1 MEYNFSYNYVAIV
14 LFFLLLF
21 FFCGKKKVTLQIYN
35 IYYIML
41 GFMLFSTI
49 MDVILFQQIQ
59 NGAYSGSAVMTAV
72 MDLTA
77 VLYIL
82 LQKIIF
88 PICIMY
94 LLSISNI
101 DLVKNRVWRQCL
113 DIPYIIMMGLVI
125 ASVWTGWVFE
135 FDSNGMI
142 VTGSIPQMMQIFT
155 AYYAVLTAVV
165 IIRYRETIG
174 FRKITYI
181 LNCLAFLFCANLIQ
195 MIYPEQRI
203 FFFIMALCVICMIYS
218 VKRPD
223 EAFDET
229 NAIYR
234 DILLDEVAV
243 EYKSKSPFFIFF
255 IRIHDYKIL
264 TDSLGQD
271 SVNEIFSDVVSF
283 LTVFTRG
290 TNVFRVDD
298 NVLAI
303 KMKVMKEEQTENMIK
318 AIVQRF
324 KQAWKNGTMKAVLS
338 TSFVKAGC
346 PEDVPTYEDFV
357 HLISVVGRKEGIID
371 HVYGAQ
377 EIIGEDYEKE
387 IIEAIRR
394 GLEKDKFQVF
404 YQPIFSTKE
413 KRIVAAEALV
423 RLNDD
428 KLGFI
433 SPEVMVPL
441 AEREGYI
448 LEIGRKVFT
457 EVCRFFMEENLT
469 ALGIEYI
476 EVNLSVKQCM
486 HHKLAENFLEI
497 MKEYGLSSSQ
507 INFEITESS
516 AMVSNAALIS
526 NINYF
531 EENGVSLSLDDYGTG
546 YSNVS
551 YLYQMPFQI
560 LKIDKSILWSSEKN
574 EKADFTLRSI
584 FDMTNR
590 LGLHVVVEGVE
601 TEAQIIKL
609 LKLGCDYFQ
618 GYYFS
623 KPIPGKDYIKYLEE
637 FQLPEV
643 CDA

>member
-1 MEYNFSYNYVAIV
+1 MEYNFSFDYVAIV
-14 LFFLLLF
+14 LYILLLF
-21 FFCGKKKVTLQIYN
+21 FFSGKKRINLQIYT
-35 IYYIML
+35 IYYVML
-41 GFMLFSTI
+41 GSMLFSAI

-59 NGAYSGSAVMTAV
+59 NGTFQGMMIMDILAVIYN
-72 MDLTA
+72 LC
-77 VLYIL
+77 
-82 LQKIIF
+82 QKIIY
-88 PICIMY
+88 PICVMY
-94 LLSISNI
+94 LLGISNV
-101 DLVKNRVWRQCL
+101 DLAKNRKWRL
-113 DIPYIIMMGLVI
+113 SLEIPYFLFAGLVI
-125 ASVWTGWVFE
+125 ASVWTGWVFD
-135 FDSNGMI
+135 FDGRGMI
-142 VTGSIPQMMQIFT
+142 TAGSIPQIMQIYM
-155 AYYAVLTAVV
+155 AYYTVLTAVV
-165 IIRYRETIG
+165 FIRYRKTIG
-174 FRKITYI
+174 FGKITYI
-181 LNCLAFLFCANLIQ
+181 LNCVAFIFCASMIQ
-195 MIYPEQRI
+195 MIFLEQRI
-203 FFFIMALCVICMIYS
+203 FFFIMALCVICMVYS

-223 EAFDET
+223 EEFDET
-229 NAIYR
+229 NALYR
-234 DILLDEVAV
+234 DVLLDEVALN
-243 EYKSKSPFFIFF
+243 YKSKSSFFIFF
-255 IRIHDYKIL
+255 IRIHDFKIL
-264 TDSLGQD
+264 ADSLGQD
-271 SVNEIFSDVVSF
+271 SVNEMLSDVVSF

-298 NVLAI
+298 NVLAV
-303 KMKVMKEEQTENMIK
+303 KMKIMKEEQMENMIK
-318 AIVQRF
+318 AIAQRF
-324 KQAWKNGTMKAVLS
+324 KQAWKNGAMKAILS
-338 TSFVKAGC
+338 ASYVKAKC

-371 HVYGAQ
+371 HVYGAD
-377 EIIGEDYEKE
+377 EIIGEDYEKD
-387 IIEAIRR
+387 IIEAIKR
-394 GLEKDKFQVF
+394 GLEKDKFQVY

-448 LEIGRKVFT
+448 LEIGKKVFT

-469 ALGIEYI
+469 AFGIEYI

-497 MKEYGLSSSQ
+497 MKEYGLRNSQ

-574 EKADFTLRSI
+574 QKADFTLRSI
-584 FDMTNR
+584 FNMTNK

-601 TEAQIIKL
+601 TEAQIVKL

-623 KPIPGKDYIKYLEE
+623 KPIPGKDYIRYLEE

>member
-1 MEYNFSYNYVAIV
+1 MGYNFSYNYVAIV

-21 FFCGKKKVTLQIYN
+21 FFSGKKKITLQIYN

-59 NGAYSGSAVMTAV
+59 SGMFQGTMV
-72 MDLTA
+72 MDIIA

-82 LQKIIF
+82 IQKMIF
-88 PICIMY
+88 PVCIMY

-101 DLVKNRVWRQCL
+101 DLTKNRKWRLSL
-113 DIPYIIMMGLVI
+113 DLPYMVLAGLVI
-125 ASVWTGWVFE
+125 ASIWTGWVFG
-135 FDSNGMI
+135 FDQNGMI
-142 VTGSIPQMMQIFT
+142 TTGSISLIRKIYM
-155 AYYAVLTAVV
+155 AYYSVLTMVV
-165 IIRYRETIG
+165 FICYRKTIG
-174 FRKITYI
+174 FEKITYI
-181 LNCLAFLFCANLIQ
+181 LNCIAFLFCANMIQLIF
-195 MIYPEQRI
+195 PEQRI

-229 NAIYR
+229 NALYR
-234 DILLDEVAV
+234 DVLLKEVAT
-243 EYKSKSPFFIFF
+243 EYKSRSPFFIFF

-264 TDSLGQD
+264 ADSLGQD
-271 SVNEIFSDVVSF
+271 SINEIFSDVVSF
-283 LTVFTRG
+283 LTVFTKG

-303 KMKVMKEEQTENMIK
+303 KMKVMEEEQTENMIK
-318 AIVQRF
+318 AIAQRF

-338 TSFVKAGC
+338 TSFVKAKC
-346 PEDVPTYEDFV
+346 PEEVSTYEDFV

-371 HVYGAQ
+371 HVYGVN

-394 GLEKDKFQVF
+394 GLEKDKFQVY

-448 LEIGRKVFT
+448 LEIGKKVFT

-469 ALGIEYI
+469 DLGIEYI

-486 HHKLAENFLEI
+486 HHELAKNFLEI
-497 MKEYGLSSSQ
+497 MKQYGLNNNQ

-574 EKADFTLRSI
+574 QKADFTLRSI
-584 FDMTNR
+584 FDMTNK

-623 KPIPGKDYIKYLEE
+623 KPIPGKDYIRYLEE

>member
-1 MEYNFSYNYVAIV
+1 MEYNFSFNYVAIV
-14 LFFLLLF
+14 LYFLLLF
-21 FFCGKKKVTLQIYN
+21 FFSGKKKINLQIYN
-35 IYYIML
+35 IYYVML

-59 NGAYSGSAVMTAV
+59 SGTFQGTIIMDILAVV
-72 MDLTA
+72 
-77 VLYIL
+77 YIL
-82 LQKIIF
+82 VQKMIY
-88 PICIMY
+88 PICVMY

-101 DLVKNRVWRQCL
+101 DLTKNKKWRMSL
-113 DIPYIIMMGLVI
+113 EFPYFVIFCLVI
-125 ASVWTGWVFE
+125 ASIWTGWL
-135 FDSNGMI
+135 FDFDGHGMI
-142 VTGSIPQMMQIFT
+142 VAGSIPLIMQFYMG
-155 AYYAVLTAVV
+155 YYAVLITV
-165 IIRYRETIG
+165 IIFHYRKTIG
-174 FRKITYI
+174 FEKIIYI
-181 LNCLAFLFCANLIQ
+181 LNCIAFIFCANMIQLIF
-195 MIYPEQRI
+195 PEQRI
-203 FFFIMALCVICMIYS
+203 FFFIMALSVICMVYS

-223 EAFDET
+223 EEFDEA
-229 NAIYR
+229 NALYR
-234 DILLDEVAV
+234 DILLNEVALD
-243 EYKSKSPFFIFF
+243 YKSHSPFFVFF
-255 IRIHDYKIL
+255 IRIHDFKIL

-303 KMKVMKEEQTENMIK
+303 KMKVMEEEQTENMIK
-318 AIVQRF
+318 AIAQRF
-324 KQAWKNGTMKAVLS
+324 KQAWKNGTMRAILS
-338 TSFVKAGC
+338 TSYVKAKC
-346 PEDVPTYEDFV
+346 PEDIPTYEDFV

-371 HVYGAQ
+371 HVYRAS
-377 EIIGEDYEKE
+377 EIIGEDYEKD
-387 IIEAIRR
+387 IIEAIKR
-394 GLEKDKFQVF
+394 GLERDKFQVY

-448 LEIGRKVFT
+448 LEIGKKVFT

-497 MKEYGLSSSQ
+497 MKQYGLNNSQ

-574 EKADFTLRSI
+574 QKADFTLRSI
-584 FDMTNR
+584 FNMTNK

-601 TEAQIIKL
+601 TEAQIVKL

-623 KPIPGKDYIKYLEE
+623 KPIPGKDYIRYLEE

>member
-1 MEYNFSYNYVAIV
+1 MAYNFSYNYVAIV

-21 FFCGKKKVTLQIYN
+21 FFGGKKKVTLQIYN
-35 IYYIML
+35 VYYIML
-41 GFMLFSTI
+41 GSMLFSAI
-49 MDVILFQQIQ
+49 MDIILFRQIQ
-59 NGAYSGSAVMTAV
+59 DGSFQGTVIRDITAV
-72 MDLTA
+72 F
-77 VLYIL
+77 YIL
-82 LQKIIF
+82 IQKVIF
-88 PICIMY
+88 PVCIMY

-101 DLVKNRVWRQCL
+101 DLTKNVKWRRL
-113 DIPYIIMMGLVI
+113 TDFPYMALAGLVI
-125 ASVWTGWVFE
+125 ASIWTGWVFD
-135 FDSNGMI
+135 FDGNGMI
-142 VTGSIPQMMQIFT
+142 TTGSVPLIMQLYIV
-155 AYYAVLTAVV
+155 YYAVLVAV
-165 IIRYRETIG
+165 IIIRCRKAIG
-174 FRKITYI
+174 FGKITYI
-181 LNCLAFLFCANLIQ
+181 LNCFAFLFCANLIQ
-195 MIYPEQRI
+195 MIFPEQRI
-203 FFFIMALCVICMIYS
+203 FSFIMALCVICMIYS

-223 EAFDET
+223 ESFDET
-229 NAIYR
+229 NALYR
-234 DILLDEVAV
+234 DILLDEVATD
-243 EYKSKSPFFIFF
+243 YNSRSPFFIFF
-255 IRIHDYKIL
+255 IRLHDYKIL

-271 SVNEIFSDVVSF
+271 SVNEMLSDVISF
-283 LTVFTRG
+283 LTVFARG

-298 NVLAI
+298 NVLAV
-303 KMKVMKEEQTENMIK
+303 KMKVMEEEQTENMIK
-318 AIVQRF
+318 AIAQRF
-324 KQAWKNGTMKAVLS
+324 KQAWKNGTMKAILS
-338 TSFVKAGC
+338 ASFVKAKC

-371 HVYGAQ
+371 HVYDAD
-377 EIIGEDYEKE
+377 EFIGEDYEKE
-387 IIEAIRR
+387 IIEAIKR
-394 GLEKDKFQVF
+394 GLENDKFQVY

-433 SPEVMVPL
+433 SPEIMVPL

-448 LEIGRKVFT
+448 LEIGKKVFT

-469 ALGIEYI
+469 DLGIEYI

-497 MKEYGLSSSQ
+497 MKEYGLTSSQ

-516 AMVSNAALIS
+516 AMVSNAAVIS

-551 YLYQMPFQI
+551 YLYQMPFRI

-574 EKADFTLRSI
+574 KKADFTLRSI
-584 FDMTNR
+584 FDMTNK

-623 KPIPGKDYIKYLEE
+623 KPIPGKDYIRYLEE

>member
-1 MEYNFSYNYVAIV
+1 MGYNFSFDYVAIV
-14 LFFLLLF
+14 LYFLLLF
-21 FFCGKKKVTLQIYN
+21 FFSGKKRINLQIYT
-35 IYYIML
+35 IYYVML
-41 GFMLFSTI
+41 GSMLFAAI

-59 NGAYSGSAVMTAV
+59 NGTFQGTMIMDILAVIYN
-72 MDLTA
+72 LC
-77 VLYIL
+77 
-82 LQKIIF
+82 QKIIY
-88 PICIMY
+88 PICVMY
-94 LLSISNI
+94 LLGISNV
-101 DLVKNRVWRQCL
+101 DLTKNRKWRMSL
-113 DIPYIIMMGLVI
+113 EIPYFLFAGLLI

-135 FDSNGMI
+135 FDGHGMI
-142 VTGSIPQMMQIFT
+142 TAGSIPQILQIYM
-155 AYYAVLTAVV
+155 AYYTVFTAVV
-165 IIRYRETIG
+165 FIRYRKTIG
-174 FRKITYI
+174 FGRITYI
-181 LNCLAFLFCANLIQ
+181 LNCVAFIFCANMIQ
-195 MIYPEQRI
+195 MIFLEQRI
-203 FFFIMALCVICMIYS
+203 FFFIMALCVICMVYS

-223 EAFDET
+223 EEFDET
-229 NAIYR
+229 NALYR
-234 DILLDEVAV
+234 DILLDEVALN
-243 EYKSKSPFFIFF
+243 YKSKSPFFIFF
-255 IRIHDYKIL
+255 IRIHDFKIL

-271 SVNEIFSDVVSF
+271 SVNEMLSDVVSF

-298 NVLAI
+298 NVLAV
-303 KMKVMKEEQTENMIK
+303 KMKVMKEEQMENMIK
-318 AIVQRF
+318 AIAQRF
-324 KQAWKNGTMKAVLS
+324 KQAWRNGGMKAILS
-338 TSFVKAGC
+338 ASYVKAKC

-371 HVYGAQ
+371 HVYGAD
-377 EIIGEDYEKE
+377 EIIGEDYEKD
-387 IIEAIRR
+387 IIEAIKR
-394 GLEKDKFQVF
+394 GLEKDKFQVY

-448 LEIGRKVFT
+448 LEIGKKVFT

-469 ALGIEYI
+469 AFGIEYI

-486 HHKLAENFLEI
+486 HHELAKNFLEI
-497 MKEYGLSSSQ
+497 MKEYGLRNSQ

-574 EKADFTLRSI
+574 QKADFTLRSI
-584 FDMTNR
+584 FNMTNK

-623 KPIPGKDYIKYLEE
+623 KPIPGKDYIRYLEE

>member
-1 MEYNFSYNYVAIV
+1 MEYNFSFDYVAIV
-14 LFFLLLF
+14 LYILLLF
-21 FFCGKKKVTLQIYN
+21 FFSGKKRINLQIYT
-35 IYYIML
+35 IYYVML
-41 GFMLFSTI
+41 GSMLFSAI

-59 NGAYSGSAVMTAV
+59 NGTFQGMMIMDILAVIYN
-72 MDLTA
+72 LC
-77 VLYIL
+77 
-82 LQKIIF
+82 QKIIY
-88 PICIMY
+88 PICVMY
-94 LLSISNI
+94 LLGISNV
-101 DLVKNRVWRQCL
+101 DLAKSRKWRL
-113 DIPYIIMMGLVI
+113 SLEIPYFLFAGLVI
-125 ASVWTGWVFE
+125 ASVWTGWVFD
-135 FDSNGMI
+135 FDGRGMI
-142 VTGSIPQMMQIFT
+142 TAGSIPQIMQIYM
-155 AYYAVLTAVV
+155 AYYTVLTAVV
-165 IIRYRETIG
+165 FIRYRKTIG
-174 FRKITYI
+174 FGKITYI
-181 LNCLAFLFCANLIQ
+181 LNCVAFIFCASMIQ
-195 MIYPEQRI
+195 MIFLEQRI
-203 FFFIMALCVICMIYS
+203 FFFIMALCVICMVYS

-223 EAFDET
+223 EEFDET
-229 NAIYR
+229 NALYR
-234 DILLDEVAV
+234 DVLLDEVALN
-243 EYKSKSPFFIFF
+243 YKSRSSFFIFF
-255 IRIHDYKIL
+255 IRIHDFKIL
-264 TDSLGQD
+264 ADSLGQD
-271 SVNEIFSDVVSF
+271 SVNEMLSDVVSF

-298 NVLAI
+298 NVLAV
-303 KMKVMKEEQTENMIK
+303 KMKIMKEEQMENMIK
-318 AIVQRF
+318 AIAQRF
-324 KQAWKNGTMKAVLS
+324 KQAWKNGAMKAILS
-338 TSFVKAGC
+338 ASYVKAKC

-371 HVYGAQ
+371 HVYGAD
-377 EIIGEDYEKE
+377 EIIGEDYEKD
-387 IIEAIRR
+387 IIEAIKR
-394 GLEKDKFQVF
+394 GLEKDKFQVY

-448 LEIGRKVFT
+448 LEIGKKVFT

-469 ALGIEYI
+469 AFGIEYI

-497 MKEYGLSSSQ
+497 MKEYGLRNSQ

-574 EKADFTLRSI
+574 QKADFTLRSI
-584 FDMTNR
+584 FNMTNK

-601 TEAQIIKL
+601 TEAQIVKL

-623 KPIPGKDYIKYLEE
+623 KPIPGKDYIRYLEE

>member
-1 MEYNFSYNYVAIV
+1 MEYNFSFDYVAIV
-14 LFFLLLF
+14 LYILLLF
-21 FFCGKKKVTLQIYN
+21 FFSGKKRINLQIYT
-35 IYYIML
+35 IYYVML
-41 GFMLFSTI
+41 GSMLFSAI

-59 NGAYSGSAVMTAV
+59 NGTFQGMMIMDILAVIYN
-72 MDLTA
+72 LC
-77 VLYIL
+77 
-82 LQKIIF
+82 QKIIY
-88 PICIMY
+88 PICVMY
-94 LLSISNI
+94 LLGISNV
-101 DLVKNRVWRQCL
+101 DLAKNRKWRL
-113 DIPYIIMMGLVI
+113 SLEIPYFLLAGLVI
-125 ASVWTGWVFE
+125 ASVWTGWVFD
-135 FDSNGMI
+135 FDGRGMI
-142 VTGSIPQMMQIFT
+142 TAGSIPQIMQIYM
-155 AYYAVLTAVV
+155 AYYTVLTAVV
-165 IIRYRETIG
+165 FIRYRKTIG
-174 FRKITYI
+174 FGKITYI
-181 LNCLAFLFCANLIQ
+181 LNCVAFIFCASMIQ
-195 MIYPEQRI
+195 MIFLEQRI
-203 FFFIMALCVICMIYS
+203 FFFIMALCVICMVYS

-223 EAFDET
+223 EEFDET
-229 NAIYR
+229 NALYR
-234 DILLDEVAV
+234 DVLLDEVALN
-243 EYKSKSPFFIFF
+243 YKSKSSFFIFF
-255 IRIHDYKIL
+255 IRIHDFKIL
-264 TDSLGQD
+264 ADSLGQD
-271 SVNEIFSDVVSF
+271 SVNEMLSDVVSF

-298 NVLAI
+298 NVLAV
-303 KMKVMKEEQTENMIK
+303 KMKIMKEEQMENMIK
-318 AIVQRF
+318 AIAQRF
-324 KQAWKNGTMKAVLS
+324 KQAWKNGAMKAILS
-338 TSFVKAGC
+338 ASYVKAKC

-371 HVYGAQ
+371 HVYGAD
-377 EIIGEDYEKE
+377 EIIGEDYEKD
-387 IIEAIRR
+387 IIEAIKR
-394 GLEKDKFQVF
+394 GLEKDKFQVY

-448 LEIGRKVFT
+448 LEIGKKVFT

-469 ALGIEYI
+469 AFGIEYI

-486 HHKLAENFLEI
+486 HHELAKNFLEI
-497 MKEYGLSSSQ
+497 MKEYGLRNSQ

-574 EKADFTLRSI
+574 QKADFTLRSI
-584 FDMTNR
+584 FNMTNK

-601 TEAQIIKL
+601 TEAQIVKL

-623 KPIPGKDYIKYLEE
+623 KPIPGKDYIRYLEE

>member
-1 MEYNFSYNYVAIV
+1 MEYNFSFDYVAIV
-14 LFFLLLF
+14 LYILLLF
-21 FFCGKKKVTLQIYN
+21 FFSGKKRINLQIYT
-35 IYYIML
+35 IYYVML
-41 GFMLFSTI
+41 GSMLFSAI

-59 NGAYSGSAVMTAV
+59 NGTFQGMMIMDILAVIYN
-72 MDLTA
+72 LC
-77 VLYIL
+77 
-82 LQKIIF
+82 QKIIY
-88 PICIMY
+88 PICVMY
-94 LLSISNI
+94 LLGISNV
-101 DLVKNRVWRQCL
+101 DLAKNRKWRL
-113 DIPYIIMMGLVI
+113 SLEIPYFLFAGLVI
-125 ASVWTGWVFE
+125 ASVWTGWVFD
-135 FDSNGMI
+135 FDGRGMI
-142 VTGSIPQMMQIFT
+142 TAGSIPQIMQIYM
-155 AYYAVLTAVV
+155 AYYTVLTAVV
-165 IIRYRETIG
+165 FIRYRKTIG
-174 FRKITYI
+174 FGKITYI
-181 LNCLAFLFCANLIQ
+181 LNCVAFIFCASMIQ
-195 MIYPEQRI
+195 MIFLEQRI
-203 FFFIMALCVICMIYS
+203 FFFIMALCVICMVYS

-223 EAFDET
+223 EEFDET
-229 NAIYR
+229 NALYR
-234 DILLDEVAV
+234 DVLLDEVALN
-243 EYKSKSPFFIFF
+243 YKSRSSFFIFF
-255 IRIHDYKIL
+255 IRIHDFKIL
-264 TDSLGQD
+264 ADSLGQD
-271 SVNEIFSDVVSF
+271 SVNEMLSDVVSF

-298 NVLAI
+298 NVLAV
-303 KMKVMKEEQTENMIK
+303 KMKIMKEEQMENMIK
-318 AIVQRF
+318 AIAQRF
-324 KQAWKNGTMKAVLS
+324 KQAWKNGAMKAILS
-338 TSFVKAGC
+338 ASYVKAKC

-371 HVYGAQ
+371 HVYGAD
-377 EIIGEDYEKE
+377 EIIGEDYEKD
-387 IIEAIRR
+387 IIEAIKR
-394 GLEKDKFQVF
+394 GLEKDKFQVY

-448 LEIGRKVFT
+448 LEIGKKVFT

-469 ALGIEYI
+469 AFGIEYI

-497 MKEYGLSSSQ
+497 MKEYGLRNSQ

-574 EKADFTLRSI
+574 QKADFTLRSI
-584 FDMTNR
+584 FNMTNK

-601 TEAQIIKL
+601 TEAQIVKL

-623 KPIPGKDYIKYLEE
+623 KPIPGKDYIRYLEE

>member
-1 MEYNFSYNYVAIV
+1 MEYNFSFDYVAIV
-14 LFFLLLF
+14 LYFLLLF
-21 FFCGKKKVTLQIYN
+21 FFSGKKRINLQIYT
-35 IYYIML
+35 IYYVML
-41 GFMLFSTI
+41 GSMLFSAI

-59 NGAYSGSAVMTAV
+59 NGTFQGTMIMDILAVIYN
-72 MDLTA
+72 LC
-77 VLYIL
+77 
-82 LQKIIF
+82 QKIIY
-88 PICIMY
+88 PICVMY
-94 LLSISNI
+94 LLGISNV
-101 DLVKNRVWRQCL
+101 DLTKNRKWRL
-113 DIPYIIMMGLVI
+113 SLEIPYFLLAGLVI
-125 ASVWTGWVFE
+125 ASVWTGWVFD
-135 FDSNGMI
+135 FDGRGMI
-142 VTGSIPQMMQIFT
+142 TAGSIPQIMQIYM
-155 AYYAVLTAVV
+155 AYYTVFTAVV
-165 IIRYRETIG
+165 FIRYRKTIG
-174 FRKITYI
+174 FGRITYI
-181 LNCLAFLFCANLIQ
+181 LNCVAFIFCANMIQ
-195 MIYPEQRI
+195 MIFLEQRI
-203 FFFIMALCVICMIYS
+203 FFFIMALCVICMVYS

-223 EAFDET
+223 EEFDET
-229 NAIYR
+229 NALYR
-234 DILLDEVAV
+234 DILLDEVALN
-243 EYKSKSPFFIFF
+243 YKSKSSFFIFF
-255 IRIHDYKIL
+255 IRIHDFKIL

-271 SVNEIFSDVVSF
+271 SVNEMLSDVVSF

-298 NVLAI
+298 NVLAV
-303 KMKVMKEEQTENMIK
+303 KMKIMKEEQMENMIK
-318 AIVQRF
+318 AIAQRF
-324 KQAWKNGTMKAVLS
+324 KQAWRNGGMKAILS
-338 TSFVKAGC
+338 ASYVKAKC

-371 HVYGAQ
+371 HVYGAD
-377 EIIGEDYEKE
+377 EIIGEDYEKD
-387 IIEAIRR
+387 IIEAIKR
-394 GLEKDKFQVF
+394 GLEKDKFQVY

-448 LEIGRKVFT
+448 LEIGKKVFT

-469 ALGIEYI
+469 AFGIEYI

-486 HHKLAENFLEI
+486 HHELAKNFLEI
-497 MKEYGLSSSQ
+497 MKEYGLRNSQ

-574 EKADFTLRSI
+574 QKADFTLRSI
-584 FDMTNR
+584 FNMTNK

-601 TEAQIIKL
+601 TEAQIVKL

-623 KPIPGKDYIKYLEE
+623 KPIPGKDYIRYLEE

>member
-35 IYYIML
+35 IYYVML

-72 MDLTA
+72 MNLIA

-82 LQKIIF
+82 LQKMIF

-113 DIPYIIMMGLVI
+113 DLPYIVMMGLVI

-155 AYYAVLTAVV
+155 AYYVVLTAVV

-195 MIYPEQRI
+195 MIFPEQRI

-234 DILLDEVAV
+234 DILLDEAAIA
-243 EYKSKSPFFIFF
+243 YKSKSPFFIFF

-303 KMKVMKEEQTENMIK
+303 KMKVMNEEQTENMIK

-324 KQAWKNGTMKAVLS
+324 KQAWKNGIMKAVLS
-338 TSFVKAGC
+338 TSFVKARC

>member
-59 NGAYSGSAVMTAV
+59 NGAFSGSAVMTAV
-72 MDLTA
+72 MNLTA
-77 VLYIL
+77 VIYIL
-82 LQKIIF
+82 LQKVIF

-101 DLVKNRVWRQCL
+101 DLMKNRVWRQCL
-113 DIPYIIMMGLVI
+113 DLPYTAMAFLVI

-142 VTGSIPQMMQIFT
+142 VTGSIPHIMQIFT

-165 IIRYRETIG
+165 IIRYRKTIG

-181 LNCLAFLFCANLIQ
+181 LNCLAFLFCANMIQLIF
-195 MIYPEQRI
+195 PEQRI

-303 KMKVMKEEQTENMIK
+303 KTKVMGEEQTENMIK

-338 TSFVKAGC
+338 TSFVKARC
-346 PEDVPTYEDFV
+346 PEDVPAYEDFV

>member
-1 MEYNFSYNYVAIV
+1 MEYNFSFNYVAIV
-14 LFFLLLF
+14 LYFLLLF
-21 FFCGKKKVTLQIYN
+21 FFSGKKRINLQIYT
-35 IYYIML
+35 IYYVML
-41 GFMLFSTI
+41 GSMLFSAI

-59 NGAYSGSAVMTAV
+59 SGTFQGMMIMDILAAV
-72 MDLTA
+72 
-77 VLYIL
+77 YIL
-82 LQKIIF
+82 FQKIIF
-88 PICIMY
+88 PICVMY
-94 LLSISNI
+94 LMGISNI
-101 DLVKNRVWRQCL
+101 DLTKNKKWRMGL
-113 DIPYIIMMGLVI
+113 EIPYFLLLGLVI
-125 ASVWTGWVFE
+125 ASVWTGWVFD
-135 FDSNGMI
+135 FDGRGMI
-142 VTGSIPQMMQIFT
+142 TAGSIPQIMQIYM
-155 AYYAVLTAVV
+155 AYYAVLTTL
-165 IIRYRETIG
+165 IFIRYRKTIG
-174 FRKITYI
+174 FGRITYI
-181 LNCLAFLFCANLIQ
+181 LNCVAFIFCANMIQ
-195 MIYPEQRI
+195 RIFPEQRI
-203 FFFIMALCVICMIYS
+203 FFFIMALCVICMVYS

-223 EAFDET
+223 EEFDEA
-229 NAIYR
+229 NALYR
-234 DILLDEVAV
+234 DILLDEVALD
-243 EYKSKSPFFIFF
+243 YKTKSPFFILF
-255 IRIHDYKIL
+255 IRIHDFKIL

-271 SVNEIFSDVVSF
+271 SVNEMLSDVVSF

-298 NVLAI
+298 NVLAL
-303 KMKVMKEEQTENMIK
+303 KMKVMEEEQTENMIK
-318 AIVQRF
+318 AIAQRF
-324 KQAWKNGTMKAVLS
+324 KQAWRNGGMKAILS
-338 TSFVKAGC
+338 ASYVKAKC
-346 PEDVPTYEDFV
+346 PEDVPVYEDFV
-357 HLISVVGRKEGIID
+357 RLISVVGRKEGIID
-371 HVYGAQ
+371 HVYGAD
-377 EIIGEDYEKE
+377 EIIGEDYEKD
-387 IIEAIRR
+387 IIEAIKR
-394 GLEKDKFQVF
+394 GLEKDKFQVY

-433 SPEVMVPL
+433 SPEIMVPL

-448 LEIGRKVFT
+448 LEIGKKVFT

-469 ALGIEYI
+469 AFGIEYI

-560 LKIDKSILWSSEKN
+560 LKIDKSILWSSETN
-574 EKADFTLRSI
+574 QKADFTLRSI
-584 FDMTNR
+584 FNMTNK

-601 TEAQIIKL
+601 TEAQIVKL

-623 KPIPGKDYIKYLEE
+623 KPIPGKDYIRYLEE

>member
-1 MEYNFSYNYVAIV
+1 MAYNFSYNYVAII

-21 FFCGKKKVTLQIYN
+21 FFGGKKKVTLQIYN
-35 IYYIML
+35 VYYIML

-49 MDVILFQQIQ
+49 MDIILFRNIQ
-59 NGAYSGSAVMTAV
+59 DGAFQGTVV
-72 MDLTA
+72 MDIIA

-82 LQKIIF
+82 IQKVIF
-88 PICIMY
+88 PVCIMY

-101 DLVKNRVWRQCL
+101 DLTKNVKWRRLTDC
-113 DIPYIIMMGLVI
+113 PYIALAGLVI
-125 ASVWTGWVFE
+125 ASVWTGWVFD
-135 FDSNGMI
+135 FDGNGMI
-142 VTGSIPQMMQIFT
+142 TTGSVPLIMQIYMG
-155 AYYAVLTAVV
+155 YYAVMVALI
-165 IIRYRETIG
+165 IIRYRKTIG
-174 FRKITYI
+174 FEKITYI
-181 LNCLAFLFCANLIQ
+181 LNCFAFLFCANMIQ
-195 MIYPEQRI
+195 MIFPEQRI
-203 FFFIMALCVICMIYS
+203 FFFIMALCVICTIYS

-223 EAFDET
+223 EAFDEA
-229 NAIYR
+229 NALYR
-234 DILLDEVAV
+234 DILLDEVAAD
-243 EYKSKSPFFIFF
+243 YKSRSPFFIFF
-255 IRIHDYKIL
+255 IRLHDYKIL

-271 SVNEIFSDVVSF
+271 SVNEMLSDVISF
-283 LTVFTRG
+283 LTVFARG

-298 NVLAI
+298 NVLAV
-303 KMKVMKEEQTENMIK
+303 KMKVMEEEQTENMIK
-318 AIVQRF
+318 AIAQRF
-324 KQAWKNGTMKAVLS
+324 KQAWKNGTMKAILS
-338 TSFVKAGC
+338 TSFVKAKC

-371 HVYGAQ
+371 HVYGAD

-387 IIEAIRR
+387 IIEAIKR
-394 GLEKDKFQVF
+394 GLENDKFQVY

-433 SPEVMVPL
+433 SPEIMVPL

-448 LEIGRKVFT
+448 LEIGKKVFT

-469 ALGIEYI
+469 DLGIEYI

-497 MKEYGLSSSQ
+497 MKEYGLTSSQ

-516 AMVSNAALIS
+516 AMVSNAAVIS

-551 YLYQMPFQI
+551 YLYQMPFRI

-574 EKADFTLRSI
+574 KKADFTLRSI
-584 FDMTNR
+584 FDMTNK

-623 KPIPGKDYIKYLEE
+623 KPIPGKDYIRYLEE

>member
-1 MEYNFSYNYVAIV
+1 MEYNFSFDYVAIV
-14 LFFLLLF
+14 LYILLLF
-21 FFCGKKKVTLQIYN
+21 FFSGKKRINLQIYT
-35 IYYIML
+35 IYYVML
-41 GFMLFSTI
+41 GSMLFSAI

-59 NGAYSGSAVMTAV
+59 NGTFQGMMI
-72 MDLTA
+72 MD
-77 VLYIL
+77 IL
-82 LQKIIF
+82 SVIYNLCQKIIY
-88 PICIMY
+88 PICVMY
-94 LLSISNI
+94 LLGISNV
-101 DLVKNRVWRQCL
+101 DLAKNRKWRL
-113 DIPYIIMMGLVI
+113 SLEIPYFLFAGLVI
-125 ASVWTGWVFE
+125 ASVWTGWVFD
-135 FDSNGMI
+135 FDGRGMI
-142 VTGSIPQMMQIFT
+142 TAGSIPQIMQIYM
-155 AYYAVLTAVV
+155 AYYTVLTAVV
-165 IIRYRETIG
+165 FIRYRKTIG
-174 FRKITYI
+174 FGKITYI
-181 LNCLAFLFCANLIQ
+181 LNCVAFIFCASMIQ
-195 MIYPEQRI
+195 MIFLEQRI
-203 FFFIMALCVICMIYS
+203 FFFIMALCVICMVYS

-223 EAFDET
+223 EEFDET
-229 NAIYR
+229 NALYR
-234 DILLDEVAV
+234 DVLLDEVALN
-243 EYKSKSPFFIFF
+243 YKSRSSFFIFF
-255 IRIHDYKIL
+255 IRIHDFKIL
-264 TDSLGQD
+264 ADSLGQD
-271 SVNEIFSDVVSF
+271 SVNEMLSDVVSF

-298 NVLAI
+298 NVLAV
-303 KMKVMKEEQTENMIK
+303 KMKIMKEEQMENMIK
-318 AIVQRF
+318 AIAQRF
-324 KQAWKNGTMKAVLS
+324 KQAWKNGAMKAILS
-338 TSFVKAGC
+338 ASYVKAKC

-371 HVYGAQ
+371 HVYGAD
-377 EIIGEDYEKE
+377 EIIGEDYEKD
-387 IIEAIRR
+387 IIEAIKR
-394 GLEKDKFQVF
+394 GLEKDKFQVY

-448 LEIGRKVFT
+448 LEIGKKVFT

-469 ALGIEYI
+469 AFGIEYI

-486 HHKLAENFLEI
+486 HHELAKNFLEI
-497 MKEYGLSSSQ
+497 MKEYGLRNSQ

-574 EKADFTLRSI
+574 QKADFTLRSI
-584 FDMTNR
+584 FNMTNK

-601 TEAQIIKL
+601 TEAQIVKL

-623 KPIPGKDYIKYLEE
+623 KPIPGKDYIRYLEE

>member
-1 MEYNFSYNYVAIV
+1 MEYNFSFNYVAIV
-14 LFFLLLF
+14 LYFLLLF
-21 FFCGKKKVTLQIYN
+21 FFGGKKKITLQIYN

-41 GFMLFSTI
+41 GFMLFSAI
-49 MDVILFQQIQ
+49 MDVILFQQVQ
-59 NGAYSGSAVMTAV
+59 SGTLQGTAAMDVIAVF
-72 MDLTA
+72 
-77 VLYIL
+77 YIL
-82 LQKIIF
+82 LQRAIF
-88 PICIMY
+88 PVCNMY
-94 LLSISNI
+94 LLCVSNI
-101 DLVKNRVWRQCL
+101 DLTKNRQWRYCL
-113 DIPYIIMMGLVI
+113 DLPYIAFAGLVT
-125 ASVWTGWVFE
+125 ASVWTGWVFD
-135 FDSNGMI
+135 FDRNGMI
-142 VTGSIPQMMQIFT
+142 MTGSIPLIMQLYMV
-155 AYYAVLTAVV
+155 YYAALTAV
-165 IIRYRETIG
+165 IIFHYRKTIG
-174 FRKITYI
+174 FEKITYI
-181 LNCLAFLFCANLIQ
+181 LNCVAFLFCAYMIQ
-195 MIYPEQRI
+195 RIFPEQRI

-229 NAIYR
+229 NALYR
-234 DILLDEVAV
+234 DILLGEVAAS
-243 EYKSKSPFFIFF
+243 YKSRSPFFIFF

-271 SVNEIFSDVVSF
+271 SVNEMLSDVIAF

-298 NVLAI
+298 NVLAV
-303 KMKVMKEEQTENMIK
+303 KMKVMEEEQTENMIK
-318 AIVQRF
+318 AIAQRF
-324 KQAWKNGTMKAVLS
+324 KHAWKTGTMKAILS
-338 TSFVKAGC
+338 ASFVKAKC

-371 HVYGAQ
+371 HVYGAD
-377 EIIGEDYEKE
+377 EIIGDDYEKD
-387 IIEAIRR
+387 IIEAIKR
-394 GLEKDKFQVF
+394 GLEKDKFQVY
-404 YQPIFSTKE
+404 YQPIFSTRE

-448 LEIGRKVFT
+448 LEIGKKVFT
-457 EVCRFFMEENLT
+457 EVCRFFMEENLA

-516 AMVSNAALIS
+516 AMVSNAAVIN

-551 YLYQMPFQI
+551 YLYQMPFKI

-574 EKADFTLRSI
+574 QKADFTLRSI
-584 FDMTNR
+584 FNMTNR

-623 KPIPGKDYIKYLEE
+623 KPIPGEDYIRYLEE

>member
-1 MEYNFSYNYVAIV
+1 MEYNFSYDYVAIV
-14 LFFLLLF
+14 LYFLLLF
-21 FFCGKKKVTLQIYN
+21 FFCSKKKITLQIYN
-35 IYYIML
+35 IYYVML

-49 MDVILFQQIQ
+49 MDIVLFQQVQ
-59 NGAYSGSAVMTAV
+59 SGVFQGTIV
-72 MDLTA
+72 MDIMA

-82 LQKIIF
+82 LQKVIF

-101 DLVKNRVWRQCL
+101 DLVKNKKWRWSL
-113 DIPYIIMMGLVI
+113 DIPYMLFTVLVI
-125 ASVWTGWVFE
+125 ASVWTGWVYSY
-135 FDSNGMI
+135 DSNGMI
-142 VTGSIPQMMQIFT
+142 MTGSIPLIKQVYT
-155 AYYAVLTAVV
+155 AYYAVLTVAV
-165 IIRYRETIG
+165 IIYCRKTIG
-174 FRKITYI
+174 FEKITFI
-181 LNCLAFLFCANLIQ
+181 LNCVAFLFCANLIQ
-195 MIYPEQRI
+195 MIFPEQRI
-203 FFFIMALCVICMIYS
+203 FFFVMALCVICMIYS
-218 VKRPD
+218 VKRPN
-223 EAFDET
+223 ESFDET
-229 NAIYR
+229 NALYR
-234 DILLDEVAV
+234 DVLLKEAALNY
-243 EYKSKSPFFIFF
+243 ESNTPFFIFF

-271 SVNEIFSDVVSF
+271 SVNEIFSDITSF

-303 KMKVMKEEQTENMIK
+303 KMRVMDEEPTENMMK
-318 AIVQRF
+318 AIAQRF
-324 KQAWKNGTMKAVLS
+324 KQAWKNGMMKAALS
-338 TSFVKAGC
+338 TSFVKATC
-346 PEDVPTYEDFV
+346 PKDVPTYEDFV

-371 HVYGAQ
+371 HIYGAE

-387 IIEAIRR
+387 IIEAIRN
-394 GLEKDKFQVF
+394 GLEKDKFQVY

-448 LEIGRKVFT
+448 LEIGKKVFT

-469 ALGIEYI
+469 DLGIEYI

-486 HHKLAENFLEI
+486 HHQLAENFLEI
-497 MKEYGLSSSQ
+497 MKEYGLTNSQ

-516 AMVSNAALIS
+516 AMVSNAAVIS

-574 EKADFTLRSI
+574 PKADFTLRSI

-623 KPIPGKDYIKYLEE
+623 KPIPGKEYIRYLKE

>member
-1 MEYNFSYNYVAIV
+1 MEYNFSFNYVSIV
-14 LFFLLLF
+14 LYFLLLF
-21 FFCGKKKVTLQIYN
+21 FFSGKKKINLQIYN
-35 IYYIML
+35 IYYVML

-59 NGAYSGSAVMTAV
+59 SGTFQGTMIMDILGAV
-72 MDLTA
+72 
-77 VLYIL
+77 YIL
-82 LQKIIF
+82 VQKMIY
-88 PICIMY
+88 PICVMY
-94 LLSISNI
+94 LLGISNI
-101 DLVKNRVWRQCL
+101 DLTKNKKWRL
-113 DIPYIIMMGLVI
+113 SIEIPYFAIFGLVV
-125 ASVWTGWVFE
+125 ASVWTGWVFD
-135 FDSNGMI
+135 FDGHGMI
-142 VTGSIPQMMQIFT
+142 VAGSIPQIMRIYMG
-155 AYYAVLTAVV
+155 YYAVFSTV
-165 IIRYRETIG
+165 ILIRYRKTIG
-174 FRKITYI
+174 FGKITYI
-181 LNCLAFLFCANLIQ
+181 LNCIAFLFCANMIQ
-195 MIYPEQRI
+195 MIFPEQRI
-203 FFFIMALCVICMIYS
+203 FFYIMAQCVICMVYS

-223 EAFDET
+223 EEFDEV
-229 NAIYR
+229 NALYR
-234 DILLDEVAV
+234 DILLDEVALD
-243 EYKSKSPFFIFF
+243 YKSHSPFFVFF
-255 IRIHDYKIL
+255 IRIHDFKIL
-264 TDSLGQD
+264 ADSLGQD
-271 SVNEIFSDVVSF
+271 SVNEMFSDVVSF

-303 KMKVMKEEQTENMIK
+303 KMKVMEEEQTENMIK
-318 AIVQRF
+318 AIAQRF
-324 KQAWKNGTMKAVLS
+324 KQAWRNGAMKAILS
-338 TSFVKAGC
+338 ASYVKAKC

-371 HVYGAQ
+371 HVYGAD

-387 IIEAIRR
+387 IIEAIKR
-394 GLEKDKFQVF
+394 GLEKDKFQVY

-448 LEIGRKVFT
+448 LEIGKKVFT

-469 ALGIEYI
+469 AFGIEYI

-497 MKEYGLSSSQ
+497 MKEYGLRNSQ

-574 EKADFTLRSI
+574 QKADFTLRSI
-584 FDMTNR
+584 FNMTNK

-601 TEAQIIKL
+601 TEAQIVKL

-623 KPIPGKDYIKYLEE
+623 KPIPGKDYIRYLEE

>member
-1 MEYNFSYNYVAIV
+1 MEYNFSFDYVAIV
-14 LFFLLLF
+14 LYILLLF
-21 FFCGKKKVTLQIYN
+21 FFSGKKRINLQIYT
-35 IYYIML
+35 IYYVML
-41 GFMLFSTI
+41 GSMLFSAI

-59 NGAYSGSAVMTAV
+59 NGTFQGMMIMDILAVIYN
-72 MDLTA
+72 LC
-77 VLYIL
+77 
-82 LQKIIF
+82 QKIIY
-88 PICIMY
+88 PICVMY
-94 LLSISNI
+94 LLGISNV
-101 DLVKNRVWRQCL
+101 DLAKNRKWRL
-113 DIPYIIMMGLVI
+113 SLEIPYFLFAGLVI
-125 ASVWTGWVFE
+125 ASVWTGWVFD
-135 FDSNGMI
+135 FDGRGMI
-142 VTGSIPQMMQIFT
+142 TAGSIPQIMQIYM
-155 AYYAVLTAVV
+155 AYYTVLTAVV
-165 IIRYRETIG
+165 FIRYRKTIG
-174 FRKITYI
+174 FGKITYI
-181 LNCLAFLFCANLIQ
+181 LNCVAFIFCASMIQ
-195 MIYPEQRI
+195 MIFLEQRI
-203 FFFIMALCVICMIYS
+203 FFFIMALCVICMVYS

-223 EAFDET
+223 EEFDET
-229 NAIYR
+229 NALYR
-234 DILLDEVAV
+234 DVLLDEVALN
-243 EYKSKSPFFIFF
+243 YKSRSPFFIFF
-255 IRIHDYKIL
+255 IRIHDFKIL
-264 TDSLGQD
+264 ADSLGQD
-271 SVNEIFSDVVSF
+271 SVNEMLSDVVSF

-298 NVLAI
+298 NVLAV
-303 KMKVMKEEQTENMIK
+303 KMKIMKEEQMENMIK
-318 AIVQRF
+318 AIAQRF
-324 KQAWKNGTMKAVLS
+324 KQAWKNGAMKAILS
-338 TSFVKAGC
+338 ASYVKAKC

-371 HVYGAQ
+371 HVYGAD
-377 EIIGEDYEKE
+377 EIIGEDYEKD
-387 IIEAIRR
+387 IIEAIKR
-394 GLEKDKFQVF
+394 GLEKDKFQVY

-448 LEIGRKVFT
+448 LEIGKKVFT

-469 ALGIEYI
+469 AFGIEYI

-486 HHKLAENFLEI
+486 HHELAKNFLEI
-497 MKEYGLSSSQ
+497 MKEYGLRNSQ

-574 EKADFTLRSI
+574 QKADFTLRSI
-584 FDMTNR
+584 FNMTNK

-601 TEAQIIKL
+601 TEAQIVKL

-623 KPIPGKDYIKYLEE
+623 KPIPGKDYIRYLEE

>member
-21 FFCGKKKVTLQIYN
+21 FFCSRRKITLQIYN
-35 IYYIML
+35 VYYIML
-41 GFMLFSTI
+41 GAMLFSTI

-59 NGAYSGSAVMTAV
+59 SGTYQGTMVMNIIAVF
-72 MDLTA
+72 
-77 VLYIL
+77 YIL

-88 PICIMY
+88 PVCDMY
-94 LLSISNI
+94 LLCISNI
-101 DLVKNRVWRQCL
+101 DLRKNWKWRLSL
-113 DIPYIIMMGLVI
+113 DLPYMILTGLTI
-125 ASVWTGWVFE
+125 ASIWTGWVFD
-135 FDSNGMI
+135 FDFNGMI
-142 VTGSIPQMMQIFT
+142 VSGSIPLIKQIYI
-155 AYYAVLTAVV
+155 AYYVLLTMT
-165 IIRYRETIG
+165 IFICYRKTIG
-174 FRKITYI
+174 LGKITYI
-181 LNCLAFLFCANLIQ
+181 LNSIAFLFCANMIELIF
-195 MIYPEQRI
+195 PEQRI
-203 FFFIMALCVICMIYS
+203 FCFIMALCVFCMIYS
-218 VKRPD
+218 VKRPN
-223 EAFDET
+223 EEFDET
-229 NAIYR
+229 NALYR
-234 DILLDEVAV
+234 DILLKEVSGN
-243 EYKSKSPFFIFF
+243 YISNSPFFIFF

-271 SVNEIFSDVVSF
+271 SVNEIFSDVTSF
-283 LTVFTRG
+283 LTVFTKG

-298 NVLAI
+298 NVLAV
-303 KMKVMKEEQTENMIK
+303 KMKVMGEEQTENMIK
-318 AIVQRF
+318 AIAQRF
-324 KQAWKNGTMKAVLS
+324 KQAWKNGTMKAALS
-338 TSFVKAGC
+338 ASFVKAEC
-346 PEDVPTYEDFV
+346 PKDVPTYEDFV
-357 HLISVVGRKEGIID
+357 HLISVLGRKEGIID
-371 HVYGAQ
+371 HVYGAD
-377 EIIGEDYEKE
+377 EFIGEDYEKE

-394 GLEKDKFQVF
+394 GLEKDKFQVY

-433 SPEVMVPL
+433 SPEIMVPL

-448 LEIGRKVFT
+448 LEIGKKVFT

-497 MKEYGLSSSQ
+497 MKEYGLNSSQ

-551 YLYQMPFQI
+551 YLYQMPFRI
-560 LKIDKSILWSSEKN
+560 LKIDKSILWSSETN
-574 EKADFTLRSI
+574 QKADFTLRSI
-584 FDMTNR
+584 FNMTNR

-623 KPIPGKDYIKYLEE
+623 KPIPGEDYIRYLKE

>member
-1 MEYNFSYNYVAIV
+1 FNYVAIV
-14 LFFLLLF
+14 LYFLLLF
-21 FFCGKKKVTLQIYN
+21 FFSGKKKVNLQIYN
-35 IYYIML
+35 IYYVML
-41 GFMLFSTI
+41 GFMLFSAI

-59 NGAYSGSAVMTAV
+59 SGTFQGTMIMDILAAV
-72 MDLTA
+72 
-77 VLYIL
+77 YIL
-82 LQKIIF
+82 FQKMIY
-88 PICIMY
+88 PICVMY

-101 DLVKNRVWRQCL
+101 DLTKNKKWRL
-113 DIPYIIMMGLVI
+113 SLEFPYFVILGLVI
-125 ASVWTGWVFE
+125 ASIWTGWVFD
-135 FDSNGMI
+135 FDGHGMI
-142 VTGSIPQMMQIFT
+142 VAGSIPLIMRIYMG
-155 AYYAVLTAVV
+155 YYAVFTAV
-165 IIRYRETIG
+165 IFIRYGKSIG
-174 FRKITYI
+174 FGKITYI
-181 LNCLAFLFCANLIQ
+181 LNCIAFIFCANMIQLIF
-195 MIYPEQRI
+195 PEQRI
-203 FFFIMALCVICMIYS
+203 FFFIMALSVICMVYS

-223 EAFDET
+223 EEFDEV
-229 NAIYR
+229 NALYR
-234 DILLDEVAV
+234 DILLDKVAFD
-243 EYKSKSPFFIFF
+243 YKSHSPFFVFL
-255 IRIHDYKIL
+255 IRIHDFKIL

-271 SVNEIFSDVVSF
+271 SVNEMFSDVVSF

-303 KMKVMKEEQTENMIK
+303 KMNVMEEEQTENMIK
-318 AIVQRF
+318 AIAQRF
-324 KQAWKNGTMKAVLS
+324 KQAWRNGAMKAILS
-338 TSFVKAGC
+338 ASYVKAKC

-371 HVYGAQ
+371 HVYGAD
-377 EIIGEDYEKE
+377 EIIGEDYEKD
-387 IIEAIRR
+387 IIEAIKR
-394 GLEKDKFQVF
+394 GLEKDKFQVY

-448 LEIGRKVFT
+448 LEIGKKVFT

-469 ALGIEYI
+469 AFGIEYI

-486 HHKLAENFLEI
+486 HHELAKNFLEI
-497 MKEYGLSSSQ
+497 MKEYGLSNSQ

-574 EKADFTLRSI
+574 QKADFTLRSI
-584 FDMTNR
+584 FNMTNK

-623 KPIPGKDYIKYLEE
+623 KPIPGKDYIRYLEE

>member
-1 MEYNFSYNYVAIV
+1 MAYNFSFNYVAIV

-21 FFCGKKKVTLQIYN
+21 FFSGKRKVTLQVYN
-35 IYYIML
+35 IYYVML
-41 GFMLFSTI
+41 GFMLFSAI

-59 NGAYSGSAVMTAV
+59 SGVFQGTMVMNIIAVF
-72 MDLTA
+72 
-77 VLYIL
+77 YIL
-82 LQKIIF
+82 IQKVIF

-101 DLVKNRVWRQCL
+101 DLKKNKAWRISL
-113 DIPYIIMMGLVI
+113 DLPYMVFAGLVI
-125 ASVWTGWVFE
+125 ASVWTGWVFG
-135 FDSNGMI
+135 FDRNGMI
-142 VTGSIPQMMQIFT
+142 LSGSIPLITQIYM
-155 AYYAVLTAVV
+155 AYNIVLTAVV
-165 IIRYRETIG
+165 IMRYRKTIG
-174 FRKITYI
+174 FARITYI
-181 LNCLAFLFCANLIQ
+181 LNCFAFLFCANMIQ
-195 MIYPEQRI
+195 MIFPEQRI
-203 FFFIMALCVICMIYS
+203 FFFIMALSVICMIYS
-218 VKRPD
+218 IKRPD

-229 NAIYR
+229 NALYR
-234 DILLDEVAV
+234 DVLLTEVAADY
-243 EYKSKSPFFIFF
+243 ESHSPFFIFF

-271 SVNEIFSDVVSF
+271 SVNEMFSDVITF
-283 LTVFTRG
+283 LTVFARG

-303 KMKVMKEEQTENMIK
+303 KMKVMEEEQTENMIK

-324 KQAWKNGTMKAVLS
+324 KQAWKNGTMKAILS
-338 TSFVKAGC
+338 ASFVKAKC

-371 HVYGAQ
+371 HVYGAD

-394 GLEKDKFQVF
+394 GLEKDKFQVY

-457 EVCRFFMEENLT
+457 EVCRFFMEENLA

-486 HHKLAENFLEI
+486 HHKLAEDFLEI
-497 MKEYGLSSSQ
+497 MKEYGLSNSQ

-516 AMVSNAALIS
+516 AMVSNAAVIS
-526 NINYF
+526 NINDF

-574 EKADFTLRSI
+574 QKADFTLRSI
-584 FDMTNR
+584 FDMTNK

-623 KPIPGKDYIKYLEE
+623 KPIPGKDYIRYLEE

>member
-1 MEYNFSYNYVAIV
+1 MEYNFSYDYVAIV
-14 LFFLLLF
+14 LYFLLLF
-21 FFCGKKKVTLQIYN
+21 FFCSKKKITLQIYN
-35 IYYIML
+35 IYYVML

-49 MDVILFQQIQ
+49 MDIVLFQQVQ
-59 NGAYSGSAVMTAV
+59 SGVFQGTIV
-72 MDLTA
+72 MDIMA

-82 LQKIIF
+82 LQKVIF

-101 DLVKNRVWRQCL
+101 DLVKNKKWRWSL
-113 DIPYIIMMGLVI
+113 DIPYMLFTALVI
-125 ASVWTGWVFE
+125 ASVWTGWVYSY
-135 FDSNGMI
+135 DSNGMI
-142 VTGSIPQMMQIFT
+142 MTGSIPLIKQVYT
-155 AYYAVLTAVV
+155 AYYAVLTVAV
-165 IIRYRETIG
+165 IIYCRKTIG
-174 FRKITYI
+174 FEKITFI
-181 LNCLAFLFCANLIQ
+181 LNCVAFLFCANLIQ
-195 MIYPEQRI
+195 MIFPEQRI
-203 FFFIMALCVICMIYS
+203 FFFVMALCVICMIYS
-218 VKRPD
+218 VKRPN
-223 EAFDET
+223 ESFDET
-229 NAIYR
+229 NALYR
-234 DILLDEVAV
+234 DVLLKEAALNY
-243 EYKSKSPFFIFF
+243 ESNTPFFIFF

-271 SVNEIFSDVVSF
+271 SVNEIFSDITSF

-303 KMKVMKEEQTENMIK
+303 KMKVMDEEPTENMMK
-318 AIVQRF
+318 AIAQRF
-324 KQAWKNGTMKAVLS
+324 KQAWKNGMMKAALS
-338 TSFVKAGC
+338 TSFVKATC
-346 PEDVPTYEDFV
+346 PKDVPTYEDFV

-371 HVYGAQ
+371 HIYGAE

-387 IIEAIRR
+387 IIEAIRN
-394 GLEKDKFQVF
+394 GLEKDKFQVY

-448 LEIGRKVFT
+448 LEIGKKVFT

-469 ALGIEYI
+469 DLGIEYI

-486 HHKLAENFLEI
+486 HHQLAENFLEI
-497 MKEYGLSSSQ
+497 MKEYGLTNSQ

-516 AMVSNAALIS
+516 AMVSNAAVIS

-574 EKADFTLRSI
+574 PKADFTLRSI

-623 KPIPGKDYIKYLEE
+623 KPIPGKEYIRYLKE

>member
-1 MEYNFSYNYVAIV
+1 MGYNFSFDYVAIV
-14 LFFLLLF
+14 LYFLLLF
-21 FFCGKKKVTLQIYN
+21 FFSGKKRINLQIYT
-35 IYYIML
+35 IYYVML
-41 GFMLFSTI
+41 GSMLFAAI

-59 NGAYSGSAVMTAV
+59 NGTFQGTMIMDILAVIYN
-72 MDLTA
+72 LC
-77 VLYIL
+77 
-82 LQKIIF
+82 QKIIY
-88 PICIMY
+88 PICVMY
-94 LLSISNI
+94 LLGISNV
-101 DLVKNRVWRQCL
+101 DLTKNRKWRMSL
-113 DIPYIIMMGLVI
+113 EIPYFLFAGLLI

-135 FDSNGMI
+135 FDGHGMI
-142 VTGSIPQMMQIFT
+142 TAGSIPQILQIYM
-155 AYYAVLTAVV
+155 AYYTVFTAVV
-165 IIRYRETIG
+165 FIRYRKTIG
-174 FRKITYI
+174 FGRITYI
-181 LNCLAFLFCANLIQ
+181 LNCVAFIFCANMIQ
-195 MIYPEQRI
+195 MIFLEQRI
-203 FFFIMALCVICMIYS
+203 FFFIMALCVICMVYS

-223 EAFDET
+223 EEFDET
-229 NAIYR
+229 NALYR
-234 DILLDEVAV
+234 DILLDEVALN
-243 EYKSKSPFFIFF
+243 YKSKSPFFIFF
-255 IRIHDYKIL
+255 IRIHDFKIL

-271 SVNEIFSDVVSF
+271 SVNEMLSDVVSF

-298 NVLAI
+298 NVLAV
-303 KMKVMKEEQTENMIK
+303 KMKVMKEEQMENMIK
-318 AIVQRF
+318 AIAQRF
-324 KQAWKNGTMKAVLS
+324 KQAWRNGGMKAILS
-338 TSFVKAGC
+338 ASYVKAKC

-371 HVYGAQ
+371 HVYGAD
-377 EIIGEDYEKE
+377 EIIGEDYEKD
-387 IIEAIRR
+387 IIEAIKR
-394 GLEKDKFQVF
+394 GLEKDKFQVY

-448 LEIGRKVFT
+448 LEIGKKVFT

-469 ALGIEYI
+469 AFGIEYI

-486 HHKLAENFLEI
+486 HHELAKNFLEI
-497 MKEYGLSSSQ
+497 MKEYGLSNSQ

-574 EKADFTLRSI
+574 QKADFTLRSI
-584 FDMTNR
+584 FNMTNK

-609 LKLGCDYFQ
+609 LKLGCDKLQ
-618 GYYFS
+618 AYYFS
-623 KPIPGKDYIKYLEE
+623 KPFPGKDYIRYLEE

>member
-1 MEYNFSYNYVAIV
+1 MEYNFSYDYVAIV
-14 LFFLLLF
+14 LYFLLLF
-21 FFCGKKKVTLQIYN
+21 FFCSKKKITLQIYN
-35 IYYIML
+35 IYYVML

-49 MDVILFQQIQ
+49 LDVILFQQVQ
-59 NGAYSGSAVMTAV
+59 SGAFQGTVV
-72 MDLTA
+72 MDIMA

-82 LQKIIF
+82 FQKVIF

-101 DLVKNRVWRQCL
+101 DLVKNKKWRRSL
-113 DIPYIIMMGLVI
+113 NVPYMLFTALVI
-125 ASVWTGWVFE
+125 ASIWTGWVYT

-142 VTGSIPQMMQIFT
+142 MTGSIPLIKQIYT
-155 AYYAVLTAVV
+155 AYYAVLTVAV
-165 IIRYRETIG
+165 IIYCRKTIG
-174 FRKITYI
+174 FEKITFI
-181 LNCLAFLFCANLIQ
+181 LNCVAFLFCANLIQ
-195 MIYPEQRI
+195 MIFPEHRI
-203 FFFIMALCVICMIYS
+203 FFFVMALCVICMIYS
-218 VKRPD
+218 VKRPN
-223 EAFDET
+223 ESFDET
-229 NAIYR
+229 NALYR
-234 DILLDEVAV
+234 DVLLKEAALNY
-243 EYKSKSPFFIFF
+243 ESNTPFFIFF

-271 SVNEIFSDVVSF
+271 SVNEIFSDITSF
-283 LTVFTRG
+283 LTVFTKG

-303 KMKVMKEEQTENMIK
+303 KMKVMKEESTENMMK
-318 AIVQRF
+318 AIAQRF
-324 KQAWKNGTMKAVLS
+324 KQAWKNGMMKAALS
-338 TSFVKAGC
+338 TSFVKATC
-346 PEDVPTYEDFV
+346 PKDVPTYEDFV

-371 HVYGAQ
+371 HIYGAE

-387 IIEAIRR
+387 IIEAIRN
-394 GLEKDKFQVF
+394 GLEKDKFQVY

-448 LEIGRKVFT
+448 LEIGKKVFT

-469 ALGIEYI
+469 DLGIEYI

-486 HHKLAENFLEI
+486 HHQLAENFLEI
-497 MKEYGLSSSQ
+497 MKEYGLTNSQ

-516 AMVSNAALIS
+516 AMVSNAAVIS

-574 EKADFTLRSI
+574 PKADFTLRSI

-623 KPIPGKDYIKYLEE
+623 KPIPGKEYIRYLKE

>member
-1 MEYNFSYNYVAIV
+1 MEYNFSFNYVAIV
-14 LFFLLLF
+14 LYFLLLF
-21 FFCGKKKVTLQIYN
+21 FFSGKKKVNLQIYN
-35 IYYIML
+35 IYYVML
-41 GFMLFSTI
+41 GFMLFSAI

-59 NGAYSGSAVMTAV
+59 SGTFQGTMIMDILAAV
-72 MDLTA
+72 
-77 VLYIL
+77 YIL
-82 LQKIIF
+82 FQKMIY
-88 PICIMY
+88 PICVMY

-101 DLVKNRVWRQCL
+101 DLTKNKKWRL
-113 DIPYIIMMGLVI
+113 SLEFPYFVILGLVI
-125 ASVWTGWVFE
+125 ASIWTGWVFD
-135 FDSNGMI
+135 FDGHGMI
-142 VTGSIPQMMQIFT
+142 VAGSIPLIMRIYMG
-155 AYYAVLTAVV
+155 YYAVFTAV
-165 IIRYRETIG
+165 IFIRYGKSIG
-174 FRKITYI
+174 FGKITYI
-181 LNCLAFLFCANLIQ
+181 LNCIAFIFCANMIQLIF
-195 MIYPEQRI
+195 PEQRI
-203 FFFIMALCVICMIYS
+203 FFFIMALSVICMVYS

-223 EAFDET
+223 EEFDEV
-229 NAIYR
+229 NALYR
-234 DILLDEVAV
+234 DILLDKVAFD
-243 EYKSKSPFFIFF
+243 YKSHSPFFVFL
-255 IRIHDYKIL
+255 IRIHDFKIL

-271 SVNEIFSDVVSF
+271 SVNEMFSDVVSF

-303 KMKVMKEEQTENMIK
+303 KMNVMEEEQTENMIK

-324 KQAWKNGTMKAVLS
+324 KQAWRNGAMKAILS
-338 TSFVKAGC
+338 ASYVKAKC

-371 HVYGAQ
+371 HVYGAD
-377 EIIGEDYEKE
+377 EIIGEDYEKD
-387 IIEAIRR
+387 IIEAIKR
-394 GLEKDKFQVF
+394 GLEKDKFQVY

-448 LEIGRKVFT
+448 LEIGKKVFT

-469 ALGIEYI
+469 AFGIEYI

-486 HHKLAENFLEI
+486 HHELAKNFLEI
-497 MKEYGLSSSQ
+497 MKEYGLSNSQ

-574 EKADFTLRSI
+574 QKADFTLRSI
-584 FDMTNR
+584 FNMTNK

-623 KPIPGKDYIKYLEE
+623 KPIPGKDYIRYLEE

>member
-21 FFCGKKKVTLQIYN
+21 FFCSKKKITLQIYN

-59 NGAYSGSAVMTAV
+59 NGTFQGTMVMNV
-72 MDLTA
+72 MAL
-77 VLYIL
+77 LYIL

-88 PICIMY
+88 PVCNMY

-101 DLVKNRVWRQCL
+101 DLVKNWRWRLSL
-113 DIPYIIMMGLVI
+113 DLPYLLLSGLAVV
-125 ASVWTGWVFE
+125 SLWTGWVFD

-142 VTGSIPQMMQIFT
+142 VTGSIPLIMQLYT
-155 AYYAVLTAVV
+155 AYYVLLTVVV
-165 IIRYRETIG
+165 IICYRKTIG
-174 FRKITYI
+174 FKKITYI
-181 LNCLAFLFCANLIQ
+181 LNCVAFLFCANMIQ
-195 MIYPEQRI
+195 MIFPEQRI
-203 FFFIMALCVICMIYS
+203 FFFIMALCVFCMVYS

-234 DILLDEVAV
+234 DILLNEVAV
-243 EYKSKSPFFIFF
+243 NYEARSPFFIFF

-271 SVNEIFSDVVSF
+271 SVNEIFSDVISF

-298 NVLAI
+298 NVLAV

-318 AIVQRF
+318 AIAQRF

-338 TSFVKAGC
+338 TSFVKAKC

-357 HLISVVGRKEGIID
+357 HLISVLGRKEGIID
-371 HVYGAQ
+371 HVYSAD

-394 GLEKDKFQVF
+394 GLEEDKFQVF

-448 LEIGRKVFT
+448 LEIGKKVFT

-497 MKEYGLSSSQ
+497 MKEYGLNSSQ

-574 EKADFTLRSI
+574 QKADFTLRSI

-601 TEAQIIKL
+601 TEAQIVKL

>member
-1 MEYNFSYNYVAIV
+1 MEYNFSYDYVAIV
-14 LFFLLLF
+14 LYFLLLF
-21 FFCGKKKVTLQIYN
+21 FFCSKKKITLQIYN
-35 IYYIML
+35 IYYVML
-41 GFMLFSTI
+41 GFMLISTI
-49 MDVILFQQIQ
+49 MDVILFQQVQ
-59 NGAYSGSAVMTAV
+59 SGVFQGTIV
-72 MDLTA
+72 MDIMV

-82 LQKIIF
+82 LQKVIF

-101 DLVKNRVWRQCL
+101 DLVKNKKWRWSL
-113 DIPYIIMMGLVI
+113 DIPYMLFTALVI
-125 ASVWTGWVFE
+125 ASVWTGWVYT

-142 VTGSIPQMMQIFT
+142 MTGSIPLIKQIYT
-155 AYYAVLTAVV
+155 AYYAVLTVAV
-165 IIRYRETIG
+165 IIYCRKTIG
-174 FRKITYI
+174 FEKITFI
-181 LNCLAFLFCANLIQ
+181 LNCVALLFCANLIQ
-195 MIYPEQRI
+195 MIFPEQRI
-203 FFFIMALCVICMIYS
+203 FFFVMALCVICMIYS
-218 VKRPD
+218 VKRPN
-223 EAFDET
+223 ESFDET
-229 NAIYR
+229 NALYR
-234 DILLDEVAV
+234 DVLLKEAALNY
-243 EYKSKSPFFIFF
+243 ESNKPFFIFF
-255 IRIHDYKIL
+255 IRVHDYKIL

-271 SVNEIFSDVVSF
+271 SVNEIFSDVTSF

-303 KMKVMKEEQTENMIK
+303 KTKVMDEEPTENMMK
-318 AIVQRF
+318 AIAQRF
-324 KQAWKNGTMKAVLS
+324 KQAWKNGMMKAALS
-338 TSFVKAGC
+338 TSFVKATC
-346 PEDVPTYEDFV
+346 PKDVPTYEDFV

-371 HVYGAQ
+371 HIYGAE

-387 IIEAIRR
+387 IIEAIRN
-394 GLEKDKFQVF
+394 GLEKDKFQVY

-448 LEIGRKVFT
+448 LEIGKKVFT

-469 ALGIEYI
+469 DLGIEYI

-486 HHKLAENFLEI
+486 HHQLAENFLEI
-497 MKEYGLSSSQ
+497 MKEYGLTNSQ

-516 AMVSNAALIS
+516 AMVSNAAVIS

-574 EKADFTLRSI
+574 PKADFTLRSI

-623 KPIPGKDYIKYLEE
+623 KPIPGKEYIRYLKE

>member
-1 MEYNFSYNYVAIV
+1 MEYNFSFDYVAIV
-14 LFFLLLF
+14 LYILLLF
-21 FFCGKKKVTLQIYN
+21 FFSGKKRINLQIYT
-35 IYYIML
+35 IYYVML
-41 GFMLFSTI
+41 GSMLFSAI

-59 NGAYSGSAVMTAV
+59 NGTFQGMMIMDILAVIYN
-72 MDLTA
+72 LC
-77 VLYIL
+77 
-82 LQKIIF
+82 QKIIY
-88 PICIMY
+88 PICVMY
-94 LLSISNI
+94 LLGISNV
-101 DLVKNRVWRQCL
+101 DLAKNRKWRL
-113 DIPYIIMMGLVI
+113 SLEIPYFLFAGLVI
-125 ASVWTGWVFE
+125 ASVWTGWVFD
-135 FDSNGMI
+135 FDGRGMI
-142 VTGSIPQMMQIFT
+142 TAGSIPQIMQIYM
-155 AYYAVLTAVV
+155 AYYTVLTAVV
-165 IIRYRETIG
+165 FIRYRKTIG
-174 FRKITYI
+174 FGKITYI
-181 LNCLAFLFCANLIQ
+181 LNCVAFIFCASMIQ
-195 MIYPEQRI
+195 MIFLEQRI
-203 FFFIMALCVICMIYS
+203 FFFIMALCVICMVYS

-223 EAFDET
+223 EEFDET
-229 NAIYR
+229 NALYR
-234 DILLDEVAV
+234 DVLLDEVALN
-243 EYKSKSPFFIFF
+243 YKSRSSFFIFF
-255 IRIHDYKIL
+255 IRIHDFKIL
-264 TDSLGQD
+264 ADSLGQD
-271 SVNEIFSDVVSF
+271 SVNEMLSDVVSF

-298 NVLAI
+298 NVLAV
-303 KMKVMKEEQTENMIK
+303 KMKIMKEEQMENMIK
-318 AIVQRF
+318 AIAQRF
-324 KQAWKNGTMKAVLS
+324 KQAWKNGAMKAILS
-338 TSFVKAGC
+338 ASYVKAKC

-371 HVYGAQ
+371 HVYGAD
-377 EIIGEDYEKE
+377 EIIGEDYEKD
-387 IIEAIRR
+387 IIEAIKR
-394 GLEKDKFQVF
+394 GLEKDKFQVY

-448 LEIGRKVFT
+448 LEIGKKVFT

-469 ALGIEYI
+469 AFGIEYI

-486 HHKLAENFLEI
+486 HHELAKNFLEI
-497 MKEYGLSSSQ
+497 MKEYGLRNSQ

-574 EKADFTLRSI
+574 QKADFTLRSI
-584 FDMTNR
+584 FNMTNK

-601 TEAQIIKL
+601 TEAQIVKL

-623 KPIPGKDYIKYLEE
+623 KPIPGKDYIRYLEE

>member
-1 MEYNFSYNYVAIV
+1 MEYNFSFDYVAIV
-14 LFFLLLF
+14 LYILLLF
-21 FFCGKKKVTLQIYN
+21 FFSGKKRINLQIYT
-35 IYYIML
+35 IYYVML
-41 GFMLFSTI
+41 GSMLFSAI

-59 NGAYSGSAVMTAV
+59 NGTFQGMMIMDILAVIYN
-72 MDLTA
+72 LC
-77 VLYIL
+77 
-82 LQKIIF
+82 QKIIY
-88 PICIMY
+88 PICVMY
-94 LLSISNI
+94 LLGISNV
-101 DLVKNRVWRQCL
+101 DLAKNRKWRL
-113 DIPYIIMMGLVI
+113 SLEIPYFLFAGLVI
-125 ASVWTGWVFE
+125 ASVWTGWVFD
-135 FDSNGMI
+135 FDGRGMI
-142 VTGSIPQMMQIFT
+142 TAGSIPQIMQIYM
-155 AYYAVLTAVV
+155 AYYTVLTAVV
-165 IIRYRETIG
+165 FIRYRKTIG
-174 FRKITYI
+174 FGKITYI
-181 LNCLAFLFCANLIQ
+181 LNCVAFIFCASMIQ
-195 MIYPEQRI
+195 MIFLEQRI
-203 FFFIMALCVICMIYS
+203 FFFIMALCVICMVYS

-223 EAFDET
+223 EEFDET
-229 NAIYR
+229 NALYR
-234 DILLDEVAV
+234 DVLLDEVALN
-243 EYKSKSPFFIFF
+243 YKSKSSFFIFF
-255 IRIHDYKIL
+255 IRIHDFKIL
-264 TDSLGQD
+264 ADSLGQD
-271 SVNEIFSDVVSF
+271 SVNEMLSDVVSF

-298 NVLAI
+298 NVLAV
-303 KMKVMKEEQTENMIK
+303 KMKIMKEEQMENMIK
-318 AIVQRF
+318 AIAQRF
-324 KQAWKNGTMKAVLS
+324 KQAWKNGAMKAILS
-338 TSFVKAGC
+338 ASYVKAKC

-371 HVYGAQ
+371 HVYGAD
-377 EIIGEDYEKE
+377 EIIGEDYEKD
-387 IIEAIRR
+387 IIEAIKR
-394 GLEKDKFQVF
+394 GLEKDKFQVY

-448 LEIGRKVFT
+448 LEIGKKVFT

-469 ALGIEYI
+469 AFGIEYI

-486 HHKLAENFLEI
+486 HHELAKNFLEI
-497 MKEYGLSSSQ
+497 MKEYGLRNSQ

-574 EKADFTLRSI
+574 QKADFTLRSI
-584 FDMTNR
+584 FNMTNK

-601 TEAQIIKL
+601 TEAQIVKL

-623 KPIPGKDYIKYLEE
+623 KPIPGKDYIRYLEE

>member
-1 MEYNFSYNYVAIV
+1 MAYNFSFNYVAIV

-21 FFCGKKKVTLQIYN
+21 FFGGKKKVTLQIYN
-35 IYYIML
+35 VYYIML
-41 GFMLFSTI
+41 GSMLFSTI
-49 MDVILFQQIQ
+49 MDTILFRQIQ
-59 NGAYSGSAVMTAV
+59 DGSFQGTVIRDITAV
-72 MDLTA
+72 F
-77 VLYIL
+77 YIL
-82 LQKIIF
+82 IQKVIF
-88 PICIMY
+88 PVCIMY

-101 DLVKNRVWRQCL
+101 DLTKNVKWRRL
-113 DIPYIIMMGLVI
+113 TDFPYMALAGLVI
-125 ASVWTGWVFE
+125 ASIWTGWVFD
-135 FDSNGMI
+135 FDGNGMI
-142 VTGSIPQMMQIFT
+142 TTGSVPLIMQLYIV
-155 AYYAVLTAVV
+155 YYAVLVAV
-165 IIRYRETIG
+165 IIIRCRKAIG
-174 FRKITYI
+174 FGKITYI
-181 LNCLAFLFCANLIQ
+181 LNCFAFLFCANLIQ
-195 MIYPEQRI
+195 MIFPEQRI
-203 FFFIMALCVICMIYS
+203 FSFIMALCVICMIYS
-218 VKRPD
+218 VTRPD
-223 EAFDET
+223 ESFDET
-229 NAIYR
+229 NALYR
-234 DILLDEVAV
+234 DILLDEVAAD
-243 EYKSKSPFFIFF
+243 YNSRSPFFIFF
-255 IRIHDYKIL
+255 IRLHDYKIL

-271 SVNEIFSDVVSF
+271 SVNEMLSDVISF
-283 LTVFTRG
+283 LTVFARG

-298 NVLAI
+298 NVLAV
-303 KMKVMKEEQTENMIK
+303 KMKVMEEEQTENMIK
-318 AIVQRF
+318 AIAQRF
-324 KQAWKNGTMKAVLS
+324 KQAWKNGTMKAILS
-338 TSFVKAGC
+338 ASFVKAKC

-371 HVYGAQ
+371 HVYDAD
-377 EIIGEDYEKE
+377 EFIGEDYEKE
-387 IIEAIRR
+387 IIEAIKR
-394 GLEKDKFQVF
+394 GLENDKFQVY

-433 SPEVMVPL
+433 SPEIMVPL

-448 LEIGRKVFT
+448 LEIGKKVFT

-469 ALGIEYI
+469 DLGIEYI

-497 MKEYGLSSSQ
+497 MKEYGLTSSQ

-516 AMVSNAALIS
+516 AMVSNAAVIS

-551 YLYQMPFQI
+551 YLYQMPFRI

-574 EKADFTLRSI
+574 KKADFTLRSI
-584 FDMTNR
+584 FDMTNK

-609 LKLGCDYFQ
+609 LTLGCDYFQ

-623 KPIPGKDYIKYLEE
+623 KPIPGKDYIRYLEE

>member
-21 FFCGKKKVTLQIYN
+21 FFCSRRKITLQIYN
-35 IYYIML
+35 VYYIML
-41 GFMLFSTI
+41 GAMLFSTI

-59 NGAYSGSAVMTAV
+59 SGTYQGTMVMNIIAVF
-72 MDLTA
+72 
-77 VLYIL
+77 YIL

-88 PICIMY
+88 PVCDMY
-94 LLSISNI
+94 LLCISNI
-101 DLVKNRVWRQCL
+101 DLRKNWKWRL
-113 DIPYIIMMGLVI
+113 SFDLPYMILAGLTI
-125 ASVWTGWVFE
+125 ASIWTGWVFD
-135 FDSNGMI
+135 FDFNGMI
-142 VTGSIPQMMQIFT
+142 VSGSIPLIMQIYM
-155 AYYAVLTAVV
+155 AYYTLLTMT
-165 IIRYRETIG
+165 IFIRYRKTIG
-174 FRKITYI
+174 FGKITYT
-181 LNCLAFLFCANLIQ
+181 LNCIAFLFCAN
-195 MIYPEQRI
+195 MIEMIFPEQRI
-203 FFFIMALCVICMIYS
+203 FFFIMALCVFCMIYS
-218 VKRPD
+218 VKRPN
-223 EAFDET
+223 EEFDET
-229 NAIYR
+229 NALYR
-234 DILLDEVAV
+234 DILLREAAV
-243 EYKSKSPFFIFF
+243 SYTSNSPFFIFF

-271 SVNEIFSDVVSF
+271 SVNEIFSDVTSF
-283 LTVFTRG
+283 LTVFTKG

-298 NVLAI
+298 NVLAV

-318 AIVQRF
+318 AIAQRF

-338 TSFVKAGC
+338 ASFVKAQC
-346 PEDVPTYEDFV
+346 PKDVPTYEDFV
-357 HLISVVGRKEGIID
+357 HLISVLGRKEGIID
-371 HVYGAQ
+371 HVYGAD
-377 EIIGEDYEKE
+377 EFIGEDYEKE

-394 GLEKDKFQVF
+394 GLEKDKFQVY

-448 LEIGRKVFT
+448 LEIGKKVFT

-497 MKEYGLSSSQ
+497 MKTYGLNSSQ

-560 LKIDKSILWSSEKN
+560 LKIDKSILWSSETN
-574 EKADFTLRSI
+574 QKADFTLRSI
-584 FDMTNR
+584 FNMTNR

-601 TEAQIIKL
+601 TEAQIVKL

-623 KPIPGKDYIKYLEE
+623 KPIPGEDYIRYLKE

>member
-1 MEYNFSYNYVAIV
+1 MEYNFSFDYVAIV
-14 LFFLLLF
+14 LYFLLLF
-21 FFCGKKKVTLQIYN
+21 FFSGKKRINLQIYT
-35 IYYIML
+35 IYYVML
-41 GFMLFSTI
+41 GFMLFSAI

-59 NGAYSGSAVMTAV
+59 DGTFQGTMIMDILAVIYN
-72 MDLTA
+72 LC
-77 VLYIL
+77 
-82 LQKIIF
+82 QKIIY
-88 PICIMY
+88 PICVMY
-94 LLSISNI
+94 LLGISNVE
-101 DLVKNRVWRQCL
+101 LTKNRKWRL
-113 DIPYIIMMGLVI
+113 SLEIPYFLLAGLVI
-125 ASVWTGWVFE
+125 ASVWTGWVFD
-135 FDSNGMI
+135 FDGRGMI
-142 VTGSIPQMMQIFT
+142 TAGSIPQIMRIYMG
-155 AYYAVLTAVV
+155 YYAVLTAVV
-165 IIRYRETIG
+165 FIRYRRTIG
-174 FRKITYI
+174 FGKIIYI
-181 LNCLAFLFCANLIQ
+181 LNCLAFIFCANMIQLIF
-195 MIYPEQRI
+195 PEQRI
-203 FFFIMALCVICMIYS
+203 FFFIMALSVICMVYS

-223 EAFDET
+223 EEFDET
-229 NAIYR
+229 NALYR
-234 DILLDEVAV
+234 DILLDKVALD
-243 EYKSKSPFFIFF
+243 YKSRSPFFVFF

-264 TDSLGQD
+264 ADSLGQD

-290 TNVFRVDD
+290 TNVFRIDD

-303 KMKVMKEEQTENMIK
+303 KMKVMEEEQTENMIK
-318 AIVQRF
+318 AIAQRF
-324 KQAWKNGTMKAVLS
+324 KQAWRNGAMKAILS
-338 TSFVKAGC
+338 TSYVKAKC
-346 PEDVPTYEDFV
+346 PENVPTYEDFV

-371 HVYGAQ
+371 HVYGAD
-377 EIIGEDYEKE
+377 EIIGEDYEKD
-387 IIEAIRR
+387 IIEAIKR
-394 GLEKDKFQVF
+394 GLEKDKFQVY

-448 LEIGRKVFT
+448 LEIGKKVFT

-469 ALGIEYI
+469 AFGIEYI

-497 MKEYGLSSSQ
+497 MKEYGLRNSQ

-574 EKADFTLRSI
+574 QKADFTLRSI
-584 FDMTNR
+584 FNMTNK

-601 TEAQIIKL
+601 TEAQIVKL

-623 KPIPGKDYIKYLEE
+623 KPIPGKDYIRYLEE

>member
-1 MEYNFSYNYVAIV
+1 MEYNFSFNYVAIV
-14 LFFLLLF
+14 LYFLLLF
-21 FFCGKKKVTLQIYN
+21 FFSGKKKINLQIYN
-35 IYYIML
+35 IYYVML

-59 NGAYSGSAVMTAV
+59 SGMFQGTMIMDILAVV
-72 MDLTA
+72 
-77 VLYIL
+77 YIL
-82 LQKIIF
+82 VQKMIC
-88 PICIMY
+88 PICVMY

-101 DLVKNRVWRQCL
+101 DLTKNKKWRL
-113 DIPYIIMMGLVI
+113 SLEFPYFVIFGLVI
-125 ASVWTGWVFE
+125 ASVWTRWVFD
-135 FDSNGMI
+135 FDGHGM
-142 VTGSIPQMMQIFT
+142 VVAGSIPLIMQIYMG
-155 AYYAVLTAVV
+155 YYAVFTTV
-165 IIRYRETIG
+165 IFIRYWKTIG
-174 FRKITYI
+174 FGKITYI
-181 LNCLAFLFCANLIQ
+181 LNCFAFLFCANMIQLIF
-195 MIYPEQRI
+195 PEQRI
-203 FFFIMALCVICMIYS
+203 FFFIMALCVICMVYS

-223 EAFDET
+223 EEFDEV
-229 NAIYR
+229 NALYR
-234 DILLDEVAV
+234 GILLDEVALD
-243 EYKSKSPFFIFF
+243 YKSRSPFFVFF
-255 IRIHDYKIL
+255 IRIHDFKIL

-271 SVNEIFSDVVSF
+271 SVNEMFSDVVSF

-303 KMKVMKEEQTENMIK
+303 KMKVMEEEQTENMIK
-318 AIVQRF
+318 AIAQRF
-324 KQAWKNGTMKAVLS
+324 KQAWRNGAMKAILS
-338 TSFVKAGC
+338 ASYVKAKC

-371 HVYGAQ
+371 HVYGAD

-387 IIEAIRR
+387 IIEAIKR
-394 GLEKDKFQVF
+394 GLEKDKFQVY

-448 LEIGRKVFT
+448 LEIGKKVFT

-469 ALGIEYI
+469 AFGIEYI

-497 MKEYGLSSSQ
+497 MKEYGLRNSQ

-574 EKADFTLRSI
+574 QKADFTLRSI
-584 FDMTNR
+584 FNMTNK

-601 TEAQIIKL
+601 TEAQIVKL

-623 KPIPGKDYIKYLEE
+623 KPIPGKEYIRYLEE

>member
-21 FFCGKKKVTLQIYN
+21 FFCSRRKITLQIYN
-35 IYYIML
+35 VYYIML
-41 GFMLFSTI
+41 GSMLFSTI

-59 NGAYSGSAVMTAV
+59 SGTFQGTMVMNIIAVF
-72 MDLTA
+72 
-77 VLYIL
+77 YIL

-88 PICIMY
+88 PVCDMY
-94 LLSISNI
+94 LLCISNI
-101 DLVKNRVWRQCL
+101 DLTKNWQWRLSL
-113 DIPYIIMMGLVI
+113 DLPYMILCGLTL
-125 ASVWTGWVFE
+125 ASVWTGWVFD
-135 FDSNGMI
+135 FDFNGMI
-142 VTGSIPQMMQIFT
+142 VTGSIPLIMQIYM
-155 AYYAVLTAVV
+155 AYYTLLTMT
-165 IIRYRETIG
+165 IFIRYRKTIG
-174 FRKITYI
+174 FGKITYT
-181 LNCLAFLFCANLIQ
+181 LNCIAFLFCAN
-195 MIYPEQRI
+195 MIEMIFPEQRI
-203 FFFIMALCVICMIYS
+203 FFFIMALCVFCMIYS
-218 VKRPD
+218 VKRPN
-223 EAFDET
+223 EEFDET
-229 NAIYR
+229 NALYR
-234 DILLDEVAV
+234 DILLREAAV
-243 EYKSKSPFFIFF
+243 SYTSNSPFFIFF

-271 SVNEIFSDVVSF
+271 SVNEIFSDVTSF
-283 LTVFTRG
+283 LTVFTKG

-298 NVLAI
+298 NVLAV

-318 AIVQRF
+318 AIAQRF

-338 TSFVKAGC
+338 ASFVKAQC
-346 PEDVPTYEDFV
+346 PKDVPTYEDFV
-357 HLISVVGRKEGIID
+357 HLISVLGRKEGIID
-371 HVYGAQ
+371 HVYGAD
-377 EIIGEDYEKE
+377 EFIGEDYEKE

-394 GLEKDKFQVF
+394 GLEKDKFQVY

-448 LEIGRKVFT
+448 LEIGKKVFT

-497 MKEYGLSSSQ
+497 MKTYGLNSSQ

-560 LKIDKSILWSSEKN
+560 LKIDKSILWSSETN
-574 EKADFTLRSI
+574 QKADFTLRSI
-584 FDMTNR
+584 FNMTNR

-601 TEAQIIKL
+601 TEAQIVKL

-623 KPIPGKDYIKYLEE
+623 KPIPGEDYIRYLKE

>member
-1 MEYNFSYNYVAIV
+1 MGYNFSFNYVAIV
-14 LFFLLLF
+14 LYFLLLF
-21 FFCGKKKVTLQIYN
+21 FFSGKKKINLQIYN
-35 IYYIML
+35 IYYVML
-41 GFMLFSTI
+41 GFMLFATI

-59 NGAYSGSAVMTAV
+59 SGTFQGTMIMDILGAV
-72 MDLTA
+72 
-77 VLYIL
+77 YIL
-82 LQKIIF
+82 VQKMIY
-88 PICIMY
+88 PICVMY
-94 LLSISNI
+94 LLGISNI
-101 DLVKNRVWRQCL
+101 DLTKNRKWRLCIE
-113 DIPYIIMMGLVI
+113 IPYFAIFGLVI
-125 ASVWTGWVFE
+125 ASIWTGWI
-135 FDSNGMI
+135 FDFDGHGMI
-142 VTGSIPQMMQIFT
+142 VAGSIPQIMQIYMG
-155 AYYAVLTAVV
+155 YYAVFSTV
-165 IIRYRETIG
+165 ILILYRKTIG
-174 FRKITYI
+174 FGKITYI
-181 LNCLAFLFCANLIQ
+181 LNCFAFLFCANMIQ
-195 MIYPEQRI
+195 MIFPEQRI
-203 FFFIMALCVICMIYS
+203 FFYIMAQCVICMLYS

-223 EAFDET
+223 EEFDEA
-229 NAIYR
+229 NALYR
-234 DILLDEVAV
+234 DILLDEVALD
-243 EYKSKSPFFIFF
+243 YKSHSPFFVFF
-255 IRIHDYKIL
+255 IRIHDFKIL

-271 SVNEIFSDVVSF
+271 SVNEMFSDVVSF

-298 NVLAI
+298 NVLAV
-303 KMKVMKEEQTENMIK
+303 KMKIMKEEQMENMIK
-318 AIVQRF
+318 AIAQRF
-324 KQAWKNGTMKAVLS
+324 KQAWRNGGMKAILS
-338 TSFVKAGC
+338 ASYVKAKC

-371 HVYGAQ
+371 HVYGAD
-377 EIIGEDYEKE
+377 EIIGEDYEKD
-387 IIEAIRR
+387 IIEAIKR
-394 GLEKDKFQVF
+394 GLEKDKFQVY

-448 LEIGRKVFT
+448 LEIGKKVFT

-469 ALGIEYI
+469 AFGIEYI

-497 MKEYGLSSSQ
+497 MKEYGLRNSQ

-574 EKADFTLRSI
+574 QKADFTLRSI
-584 FDMTNR
+584 FNMTNK

-601 TEAQIIKL
+601 TEAQIVKL